1 MYQAV
6 YKCRLCG
13 EKFGD
18 CMTGEEI
25 AEMANVALSVVGNT
39 NHIKCARNIYKNTT
53 HSCKGGSYGFADFQ
67 GFRKIEE

>member
-1 MYQAV
+1 
-6 YKCRLCG
+6 
-13 EKFGD
+13 
-18 CMTGEEI
+18 MTGEEI

-67 GFRKIEE
+67 GFRKMEE

>member
-1 MYQAV
+1 MYQAI

-25 AEMANVALSVVGNT
+25 AEMANVALSVVGE
-39 NHIKCARNIYKNTT
+39 RNIYKHTT
-53 HSCKGGSYGFADFQ
+53 HSCKDGSYGFADFQ
-67 GFRKIEE
+67 GFKKVEE